1 MLSGRN
7 HIFMTNRW
15 ATDWDRCKRL
25 LIVRLD
31 NLGDVLMSEPAIR
44 AIKNHL
50 RCHITLLTSRVA
62 VPAAELL
69 PEIDNVIVFDAP
81 WMKFSDVDSN
91 LFCEMATTLRQR
103 RFDGSVV
110 FTTFSQSPFPALLL
124 CYLADIPLR
133 LAYARENPYHL
144 LTHWVPDKE
153 PYRELRHQV
162 RRDLDLVSAIGA
174 GHSDEQ
180 LKLQFKSSEAE
191 LNKRMRALGVPDS
204 RYMLVHPGVSDPK
217 REYALERWKTICQL
231 LPKWGI
237 DFIVISGSTREHALC
252 EAIRL
257 ASPAHCINLAG
268 QTTFEELAWCIKKA
282 ETLISVNTAAMHIG
296 AAFQTPMIVLYA
308 MTNPQHSPWMSQGY
322 LFPMAV
328 KASLKS
334 RNEVLSFLDAI
345 SEQEYDVPPADE
357 IAKAALKLWNG
368 ERAEPFPLIVGSYQE
383 TINI

>member
-1 MLSGRN
+1 
-7 HIFMTNRW
+7 MTNSW
-15 ATDWDRCKRL
+15 ATDWDRCKRV

-50 RCHITLLTSRVA
+50 QCHVTLLTSRVA

-69 PEIDNVIVFDAP
+69 PAIDDIIAFDAP
-81 WMKFSDVDSN
+81 WMKFTDVDSN

-103 RFDGSVV
+103 QFDGSIV

-124 CYLADIPLR
+124 CYLANIPLR

-153 PYRELRHQV
+153 PYRQLSHQV

-174 GHSDEQ
+174 GQNDEH

-191 LNKRMRALGVPDS
+191 LNRRMRSLGLQDS

-217 REYALERWKTICQL
+217 REYPLERWKTICEL
-231 LPKWGI
+231 VLKGGI
-237 DFIVISGSTREHALC
+237 DSIVISGSAREHALC

-257 ASPAHCINLAG
+257 VSPGHCINLAG
-268 QTTFEELAWCIKKA
+268 KTTFEELAWCIKKA
-282 ETLISVNTAAMHIG
+282 DTLISVNTAAIHIG
-296 AAFQTPMIVLYA
+296 AAFQTPMILLYS

-322 LFPMAV
+322 LFPIPV
-328 KASLKS
+328 KESLKS

-345 SEQEYDVPPADE
+345 SEQQYHVPAADE
-357 IAKAALKLWNG
+357 IVKAALKLWNG
-368 ERAEPFPLIVGSYQE
+368 ETAEQFPLIVGSYQQTYQQ